1 MQVDDDRWWWW
12 LDDDINDDDWV
23 VDDSNYDGDLN
34 DDHLRSTI
42 NIL

>member
-1 MQVDDDRWWWW
+1 MT
-12 LDDDINDDDWV
+12 NDDDDCNDNDWV
-23 VDDSNYDGDLN
+23 DIDIHDENGDVLNYDGILN